1 MDFYIRKAVTADMY
15 AVHGM
20 VKQLATYEKA
30 PEQVV
35 TTPELYVIDFE
46 ANKFDVIV
54 AVSATNEEIIGMA
67 LYYEAYSTWKGAYIW
82 LEDFVVDETY
92 RGKGI
97 GKLLFDAVLEV
108 AKQQNCILK
117 WQVLDWNEP
126 AIRFYDKYQAE
137 YLHDWIT
144 CRLA

>member
-30 PEQVV
+30 PEEVI
-35 TTPELYVIDFE
+35 TTPELYIVDFE
-46 ANKFDVIV
+46 ANRFDVIV
-54 AVSATNEEIIGMA
+54 AVSAKNEEIIGMA
-67 LYYEAYSTWKGAYIW
+67 LYYRAYSTWKGSYIW

-126 AIRFYDKYQAE
+126 AIRFYNKYQAE
-137 YLHDWIT
+137 YLYDWIT